1 MKISYTPVED
11 EDEDEDEDFG
21 LILSKNTCYVR
32 QFVVLLLAERGKNL
46 KCKRNY

>member
-21 LILSKNTCYVR
+21 LILSKNACYVR
-32 QFVVLLLAERGKNL
+32 QFVVLLLAERGL
-46 KCKRNY
+46 I